1 MPPEVAGLLRCPG
14 RGVRRAERWP
24 RPWGWRK
31 AEEANVPRRTGLTAA
46 ERPREVRAGRP
57 EQTTRRGS
65 LAPLPPH
72 PGPAPRG
79 GAVNR
84 RPVHRCGPGLP
95 CSGRPVCTA
104 ASTASA
110 QSLAPKEALLP
121 SRRHRRRPGARIS
134 RPCPSAVAL
143 TRAPDALSSTLTFS
157 RVALGRSP
165 ERRLRTFRAQPA
177 IG

>member
-1 MPPEVAGLLRCPG
+1 MAPP
-14 RGVRRAERWP
+14 
-24 RPWGWRK
+24 
-31 AEEANVPRRTGLTAA
+31 TGLAESRGGECATKDGADCSREAEGGEGREARANDPPRLISTAA
-46 ERPREVRAGRP
+46 A
-57 EQTTRRGS
+57 
-65 LAPLPPH
+65 PH

-121 SRRHRRRPGARIS
+121 SRRRRRRPGARIS

-177 IG
+177 MG